1 MSSDFE
7 TLSCNV
13 ESSEGRRGGSIS
25 SDFDTL
31 DDLVAE
37 QDARLLRRLSVQSSS
52 PCAGDRR
59 APPYEPSSI
68 HSSRRELAVY
78 GYRNYGVTGEVAATT
93 PAARGS
99 LGNKHSKNEQHRRP
113 AAAQSAAVTTGELH
127 VDTDLCCGDGGGGSD
142 CGKAHL
148 LAKDHTTCGRLPA
161 TKVASRKTETASWA
175 TGAATTPAAHA
186 SGSRDGEPG
195 SAAQGQATCPP
206 DSGTP
211 TPLTSAAAMAS
222 SAIARRTHG
231 SADSHDC
238 EDDRGVEEERV
249 NCHDDQDVQLGHPVV
264 ASAAASC
271 PPHFRSIAPLR
282 CSARDLD
289 GFYNT
294 GLLLEDDD
302 DDEATESGL
311 RCGDARAVD
320 SAAAPPPSGTS
331 GTTLS
336 NTHGAGGQL
345 GNDAPICP
353 PRSQATTT
361 VSDHHAGGHRI
372 HSASLTSPN
381 ALTVR
386 VPYSLW
392 IASQRKAAGDQLC
405 RLAVALPT
413 MTAVH
418 WLSLVI
424 TLLVPVNLLCLDVM
438 ALGWIRRRVDLSYG
452 GASALPP
459 PGRSAA
465 PTPSR
470 VGICGGAGVSTAAA
484 AASPSSCS
492 NGSGFAS
499 SVGTATDLSTS
510 VGGSGC
516 STCSS
521 DAAGAGNSGRV
532 GTPRPA
538 SSSGH
543 TVPALCSV
551 ILWLLAPNGL
561 LCRLFIYRYRRPGG
575 PSVAEGKETQD
586 KFVADPS
593 PSVEAA
599 AAPSTPSPQY
609 RQAAADTDE
618 YRHLRAEW
626 QACRDAYEC
635 VRRLAPQLEVIE
647 LFVRYACLWVM
658 VHAALPCGTAASE
671 WTEAW
676 LLKAPAPEEE
686 AAVAQNG
693 SDWRTAI
700 DATAPAP
707 PRRAADTFVAA

>member
-37 QDARLLRRLSVQSSS
+37 QDARLLHRLSVQSSS
-52 PCAGDRR
+52 PRAGDRR
-59 APPYEPSSI
+59 APSYEPSSI

-78 GYRNYGVTGEVAATT
+78 GYRNYGVTGEIAATT

-99 LGNKHSKNEQHRRP
+99 LDSKRGKNEQHRRL

-142 CGKAHL
+142 CGKAHP
-148 LAKDHTTCGRLPA
+148 LAKDPPTCGRPPT
-161 TKVASRKTETASWA
+161 TKVASRRTETAAWA
-175 TGAATTPAAHA
+175 AGAATTTAAHA
-186 SGSRDGEPG
+186 SGPRDGEPG

-206 DSGTP
+206 GSGTP
-211 TPLTSAAAMAS
+211 TPVTS
-222 SAIARRTHG
+222 SAIARRRHG
-231 SADSHDC
+231 PADSHDC
-238 EDDRGVEEERV
+238 EDDRGVEEERE
-249 NCHDDQDVQLGHPVV
+249 NRRDDQNVQQGHPVV
-264 ASAAASC
+264 ASAAASR
-271 PPHFRSIAPLR
+271 PPHFRSIAPSR
-282 CSARDLD
+282 RSACDLD

-302 DDEATESGL
+302 DDEASKSGL
-311 RCGDARAVD
+311 RRGDARAVD
-320 SAAAPPPSGTS
+320 SAAAPPLSGASGTS
-331 GTTLS
+331 LS
-336 NTHGAGGQL
+336 NTHGAGGQH
-345 GNDAPICP
+345 GNDAPSCP

-361 VSDHHAGGHRI
+361 VPDLYAGGHRI
-372 HSASLTSPN
+372 HSASLTSAN

-386 VPYSLW
+386 VPRSLW

-438 ALGWIRRRVDLSYG
+438 ALGWIRRRVDVSYG

-532 GTPRPA
+532 GMPRPA

-561 LCRLFIYRYRRPGG
+561 LCRLFIYRYRRRGG
-575 PSVAEGKETQD
+575 RSVAEGKETQE
-586 KFVADPS
+586 KFVADPT
-593 PSVEAA
+593 PSVAAA
-599 AAPSTPSPQY
+599 AAPSAPSPQY
-609 RQAAADTDE
+609 RAAAANTDE

-658 VHAALPCGTAASE
+658 VHAALPCATAASE

-686 AAVAQNG
+686 AAAAQNG
-693 SDWRTAI
+693 SDWRAAI
-700 DATAPAP
+700 DATAPAK

>member
-13 ESSEGRRGGSIS
+13 ESSEGRWGGSIS
-25 SDFDTL
+25 SDLDTL

-37 QDARLLRRLSVQSSS
+37 QDARLLHRLSVQSSS
-52 PCAGDRR
+52 LRAGDRR
-59 APPYEPSSI
+59 APSYDPSSI
-68 HSSRRELAVY
+68 HSSQRELTVS

-99 LGNKHSKNEQHRRP
+99 LDSKRGKNEQHRRP

-127 VDTDLCCGDGGGGSD
+127 IDTDLCCGDGGGGSD
-142 CGKAHL
+142 YGMAHL
-148 LAKDHTTCGRLPA
+148 LDKDPTTCGRPPA
-161 TKVASRKTETASWA
+161 TKLVSRRTETALWA
-175 TGAATTPAAHA
+175 AGAATATADHA
-186 SGSRDGEPG
+186 SGPRDGESG

-211 TPLTSAAAMAS
+211 TPVTSAAAMPS
-222 SAIARRTHG
+222 SAIARRTDG

-238 EDDRGVEEERV
+238 EGDRGVEEERA
-249 NCHDDQDVQLGHPVV
+249 NRRDDQNVQRGHPVV
-264 ASAAASC
+264 ASA
-271 PPHFRSIAPLR
+271 PPRR
-282 CSARDLD
+282 SARDLD

-320 SAAAPPPSGTS
+320 SAVAPPPSGAS
-331 GTTLS
+331 GTSLS
-336 NTHGAGGQL
+336 NTRGAGGQH
-345 GNDAPICP
+345 GNDAPLCP

-361 VSDHHAGGHRI
+361 VPDLHAGGHRI
-372 HSASLTSPN
+372 QSASLTSAN

-386 VPYSLW
+386 VPRSLW
-392 IASQRKAAGDQLC
+392 IASQRKAAGEQLC

-438 ALGWIRRRVDLSYG
+438 ALGWIRRRVDVSYG

-459 PGRSAA
+459 PGRSVA

-470 VGICGGAGVSTAAA
+470 VGIGGGAGVSTAAA
-484 AASPSSCS
+484 AAAPSSCS

-499 SVGTATDLSTS
+499 SVGAATDLSTS

-516 STCSS
+516 CTCSS
-521 DAAGAGNSGRV
+521 NAAGAGNSRRV
-532 GTPRPA
+532 GTPRHA

-543 TVPALCSV
+543 TLPALCSV

-561 LCRLFIYRYRRPGG
+561 LCRLFIYRYRRLGG
-575 PSVAEGKETQD
+575 RSVAEGKETQD
-586 KFVADPS
+586 KFVEDPS
-593 PSVEAA
+593 PSVAAA

-609 RQAAADTDE
+609 RAAAANTDE
-618 YRHLRAEW
+618 YRQLRAEW

-658 VHAALPCGTAASE
+658 VHAALPCATAASA

-676 LLKAPAPEEE
+676 LLKAPVPEEE

-693 SDWRTAI
+693 SDWRAAV

-707 PRRAADTFVAA
+707 PRRAAETFVAA